1 MTKEAR
7 MPVSLTLC
15 DRSTELP
22 QAWRRYFSDES
33 GVKIANQNILT
44 LDVDALAVP
53 ANAFGFTD
61 GGVDMAISREIFD
74 WQLQDKLHALIEREH
89 GGELL
94 VGQALVMPTG
104 SSRFRH
110 VIVAPTM
117 RVPADVSDTVNAY
130 LAMRAILR
138 TVESRNRAMR
148 GRPAGQIRAL
158 AVPGLCTGT
167 GKMLPERAAFQMWMA
182 YRSVVMGDLDWTKA
196 LETQV
201 AHDKKMRER

>member
-1 MTKEAR
+1 

-15 DRSTELP
+15 DRSPELI

-33 GVKIANQNILT
+33 GVKTANQNILT
-44 LDVDALAVP
+44 LNVDALAVP

-74 WQLQDKLHALIEREH
+74 WRLQDTLHTLIEREY

-94 VGQALVMPTG
+94 VGQALVLPTG
-104 SSRFRH
+104 SSRFRY
-110 VIVAPTM
+110 VVVAPTM
-117 RVPADVSDTVNAY
+117 RVPDDVSDSVNAY

-138 TVESRNRAMR
+138 AVEAHNRAMK
-148 GRPAGQIRAL
+148 GRPAEQISSL

-167 GKMLPERAAFQMWMA
+167 GKMPADRAANQMWTA
-182 YRSVVMGDLDWTKA
+182 YRSIIMGDLEWTKT
-196 LETQV
+196 LEKQIG
-201 AHDKKMRER
+201 HDKKMRQK